1 MDNYE
6 YTELLKD
13 LKTKLNNIESIL
25 QPNEIQARLDE
36 ITTQEQ
42 EPNFWDNIE
51 NATKIGQ
58 EKNRLLSRM

>member
-25 QPNEIQARLDE
+25 QPNEIQTRLDE

-42 EPNFWDNIE
+42 EPNFWDNILQ
-51 NATKIGQ
+51 K
-58 EKNRLLSRM
+58 